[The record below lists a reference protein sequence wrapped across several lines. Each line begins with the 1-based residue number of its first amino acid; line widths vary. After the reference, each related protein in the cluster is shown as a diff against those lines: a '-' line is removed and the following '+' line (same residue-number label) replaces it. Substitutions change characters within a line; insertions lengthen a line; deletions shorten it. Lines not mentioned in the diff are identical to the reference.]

1 VWFNGIVQL
10 FARMLPY
17 VHESP
22 VGDVLV
28 HFLGFVQFSPHDREQ
43 VWNWMERENVLLRI
57 LEVARISGSGARQV
71 FDAVCRVLDRVA
83 MLPQAQRV
91 AKIV

>member
-1 VWFNGIVQL
+1 
-10 FARMLPY
+10 MLPF

-43 VWNWMERENVLLRI
+43 VWIWMEKENVLLRI
-57 LEVARISGSGARQV
+57 LEVARSSPWGSRQV
-71 FDAVCRVLDRVA
+71 FDTVSRVLDRVA